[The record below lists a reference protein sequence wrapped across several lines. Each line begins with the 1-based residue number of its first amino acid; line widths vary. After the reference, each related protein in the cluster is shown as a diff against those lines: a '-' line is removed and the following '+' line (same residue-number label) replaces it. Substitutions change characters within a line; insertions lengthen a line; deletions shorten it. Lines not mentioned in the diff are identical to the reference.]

1 MPTRNKQTRRVFVL
15 VVAIA
20 VAAAFAGVVVGG
32 QFDLVPS
39 DDVQASLQRDAMV
52 RVAEIPPSDGLPS
65 RSVFVQPTSTGLLC
79 LWDAPSATPR
89 ARQGGCNSA
98 DDPLA
103 GRSMTISLAYDGGP
117 VATSVTDARL
127 IGLVSNDVASVQL
140 LMSDGTRRRI
150 PMHRDLAVSSD
161 AGRFRAFGYRFPR
174 SDFARN
180 LGPTAVIALGG
191 NGTELDRLTTG
202 YGG

>member
-1 MPTRNKQTRRVFVL
+1 MPTRNQNTRRALVL
-15 VVAIA
+15 VVGV
-20 VAAAFAGVVVGG
+20 VAAAALAGVVAGG

-39 DDVQASLQRDAMV
+39 DDIRASLQAEAMV
-52 RVAEIPPSDGLPS
+52 RVAEIPPAEGLPS

-79 LWDAPSATPR
+79 LWDAPSATPS

-103 GRSMTISLAYDGGP
+103 GRTMTISLAYDGGP
-117 VATSVTDARL
+117 VANNVTDARL
-127 IGLVSNDVASVQL
+127 IGLVSNDVASVQV

-150 PMHRDLAVSSD
+150 PMRRDLAVSID